1 MKKIFVYLGL
11 LLSLVYCPVVFANSQ
26 EFDLAYLLKLAQEN
40 NIDINAEMK
49 RAYIGHSYEHIQ
61 KSTKPYVVVFADFT
75 DIPTAAKYIN
85 NGYFVYNNLQHDY
98 GFSAFNI
105 KNPANKILIEKFK
118 VKTVP
123 YVIVTNPATKK
134 VIPIKPVLYENPKKL
149 VYLLRAY
156 KRKMN

>member
-1 MKKIFVYLGL
+1 MKKILCL
-11 LLSLVYCPVVFANSQ
+11 LLIVLALVFAPIVKAE
-26 EFDLAYLLKLAQEN
+26 EFDLAFLLQLAQSK
-40 NIDINAEMK
+40 NIDINEEMK
-49 RAYIGHSYEHIQ
+49 RAYIGHSFEHIQ

-75 DIPTAAKYIN
+75 DIATATKYAN

-105 KNPANKILIEKFK
+105 KNSDNKVLVEKLK
-118 VKTVP
+118 IKTVP
-123 YVIVTNPATKK
+123 YVIVTNPKTNK
-134 VIPIKPVLYENPKKL
+134 ILPIKPALYENPKKL

>member
-1 MKKIFVYLGL
+1 MKKIVCVLLFIFAFIFIPFVQAEELG
-11 LLSLVYCPVVFANSQ
+11 
-26 EFDLAYLLKLAQEN
+26 LAYLLQLAQSE
-40 NIDINAEMK
+40 NIDINEEMK
-49 RAYIGHSYEHIQ
+49 RAYIGHSFEYIQ

-75 DIPTAAKYIN
+75 DIATATKYAN

-105 KNPANKILIEKFK
+105 KNPDNKALVEKLK
-118 VKTVP
+118 IKTVP
-123 YVIVTNPATKK
+123 YVIVTNPKTNK
-134 VIPIKPVLYENPKKL
+134 ILPIKPVLYENPKKM

>member
-1 MKKIFVYLGL
+1 MKKIVCAL
-11 LLSLVYCPVVFANSQ
+11 LFLLALVFAPIVKAE
-26 EFDLAYLLKLAQEN
+26 EFDLAYFLQLAQSK
-40 NIDINAEMK
+40 NIDINEEMK
-49 RAYIGHSYEHIQ
+49 RAYIGHSFEHIQ

-75 DIPTAAKYIN
+75 DIATATKYAN

-105 KNPANKILIEKFK
+105 KNSDNKALVEKLK
-118 VKTVP
+118 IKTVP
-123 YVIVTNPATKK
+123 YVIVTNPKTNK
-134 VIPIKPVLYENPKKL
+134 ILPIKPALYENPKKL